1 MNYLVIAS
9 YLAVI
14 LLYVFVRP
22 RWRQIGPSLLDS
34 FEIGLF
40 LFGSGSILV
49 WIEGLA
55 NSEMV
60 MRIGVLTA
68 ASGLLGAVL
77 WSIAFRK
84 KIAQLDFFGDARSFV
99 ADPADRFVISAGLV
113 VSSLVSVIMLI
124 AVFRHDHIRSLLLD
138 AVFRNAGTLNDARI
152 IMSSGSEG
160 YFAPGYVK
168 QFRDIIVPILCCAA
182 VLFGKTYWPRSLV
195 FLALV
200 IALAGVFISGQRL
213 TVVQYFLCFCTVV
226 LIGQFSPR
234 YDRKSLYASVALLLV
249 LFCALAAMTVLLG
262 RLNTRVFDLP
272 VGQIDKIRHEFV
284 YFEDL
289 KRAEVLKQ
297 IEVVKEKVKAAEAS
311 GTPSELDQARTE
323 LSDIEYQAVAMEREI
338 TKVRNGAMPSSYT
351 GPLASGTTGFAS
363 ILSSSVVQ
371 IPLTLVQRAVV
382 AVPRENTVAFPA
394 WHDQPHAA
402 GSGWLQDMGGI
413 RFGTQKQLS
422 NDLAI
427 ANHSSAMGNS
437 PLGLPT
443 DVFYNWGWAGV
454 MIVPALF
461 ALAFL
466 WLDIALVASRSA
478 LTSAAKIFMFFSI
491 PTMYSPF
498 MFILYGGF
506 VAIGILAYVRLRQN
520 GVFSFIGIRPPARQ
534 VG

>member
-1 MNYLVIAS
+1 MNYLLLAS

-40 LFGSGSILV
+40 LFGAGSILV
-49 WIEGLA
+49 WIEGQE
-55 NSEMV
+55 NSEAV

-68 ASGLLGAVL
+68 VSGLLGAAL
-77 WSIAFRK
+77 WSVIFREK
-84 KIAQLDFFGDARSFV
+84 VARLDFFGDARGFV
-99 ADPADRFVISAGLV
+99 ADPADRLVISAGLAIA
-113 VSSLVSVIMLI
+113 SLVSVIMLI

-138 AVFRNAGTLNDARI
+138 AIFRNAGTLNDARI

-182 VLFGKTYWPRSLV
+182 ILCGATYRPRVLLFG
-195 FLALV
+195 ALL
-200 IALAGVFISGQRL
+200 IALTAVFVSGQRL
-213 TVVQYFLCFCTVV
+213 TIVQYFLCFCTVV
-226 LIGQFSPR
+226 LIGLSSRPR
-234 YDRKSLYASVALLLV
+234 DYRSLFASTALLLV
-249 LFCALAAMTVLLG
+249 LLASLGGMTVMLG
-262 RLNTRVFDLP
+262 RLNSPAFDLSDEQKTK
-272 VGQIDKIRHEFV
+272 VRQEFLSTETV
-284 YFEDL
+284 
-289 KRAEVLKQ
+289 KREQVLQ
-297 IEVVKEKVKAAEAS
+297 RISAAKEKVRVAEAS
-311 GTPSELDQARTE
+311 GMPSQLDAARRELADV
-323 LSDIEYQAVAMEREI
+323 EYEAVALERDL
-338 TKVRNGAMPSSYT
+338 TKVKSGAMPDDYK
-351 GPLASGTTGFAS
+351 GFSA
-363 ILSSSVVQ
+363 ILGLSVIQ
-371 IPLTLVQRAVV
+371 IPLTLARRAVI
-382 AVPRENTVAFPA
+382 AVPQENTVAFPV
-394 WHDQPHAA
+394 WYDRPHAA
-402 GSGWLQDMGGI
+402 GSGWLTDLGGI
-413 RFGTQKQLS
+413 RFGTQRQLS
-422 NDLAI
+422 SNLAV
-427 ANHSSAMGNS
+427 ANRSSVLGDS

-478 LTSAAKIFMFFSI
+478 LTSAAKIFVFFSI

-506 VAIGILAYVRLRQN
+506 VAIGILVYVRLRQK
-520 GVFSFIGIRPPARQ
+520 GVFSFIGIRPRAQQ